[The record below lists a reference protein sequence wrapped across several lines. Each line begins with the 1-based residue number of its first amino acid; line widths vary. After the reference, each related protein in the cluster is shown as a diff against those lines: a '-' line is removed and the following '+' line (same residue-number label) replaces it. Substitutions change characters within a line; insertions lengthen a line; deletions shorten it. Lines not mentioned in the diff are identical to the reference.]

1 MKKILPSAATSV
13 GLLKTPALAG
23 KIQVAGF
30 SELKGSGA
38 GDVVAATASLNPFST
53 FLTIGNS

>member
-1 MKKILPSAATSV
+1 VKRIPPAAATSV

-30 SELKGSGA
+30 SGLKGSGA
-38 GDVVAATASLNPFST
+38 GEVVAVTASLNPFSL